1 MLPAILAIDQGTTR
15 TKALI
20 FDAQAHCLAECSS
33 DYSYLAIRVGVN
45 GGLVAA
51 RLH

>member
-33 DYSYLAIRVGVN
+33 EIPLTSPHPGWVDQDPRDL
-45 GGLVAA
+45 
-51 RLH
+51 